1 MQPGSSITDEKQKN
15 ESERLIG
22 SGFSNKLKEN
32 TMKTKMLR
40 LGMNLWPPFLGAG
53 IKVNHIGADFREVV
67 VSMKLR
73 WYNRNYVG
81 THFGGSLAA
90 MTDPFY
96 MLMLIHILGS
106 EYTVWDKTSTID
118 FIAPGRGAV
127 TARFRLNDDQ
137 IAEIMDETAEG
148 KAYFPALSVDIVSE
162 SGEIVAHVKK
172 KLYVRKNRVK

>member
-1 MQPGSSITDEKQKN
+1 MN
-15 ESERLIG
+15 
-22 SGFSNKLKEN
+22 LKIL
-32 TMKTKMLR
+32 KF
-40 LGMNLWPPFLGAG
+40 GMSLWPPFLGAG
-53 IKVNHIGADFREVV
+53 IKVKHIAADFREVV

-118 FIAPGRGAV
+118 FIAPGRGTV
-127 TARFRLNDDQ
+127 TARFSLNDDQ
-137 IAEIMDETAEG
+137 IAEIKNETASSN
-148 KAYFPALSVDIVSE
+148 AYFPELSVDIVNE
-162 SGEIVAHVKK
+162 SDEVVARVRK
-172 KLYVRKNRVK
+172 KLYVRKKAELNTLELCS

>member
-1 MQPGSSITDEKQKN
+1 MN
-15 ESERLIG
+15 
-22 SGFSNKLKEN
+22 LKAF
-32 TMKTKMLR
+32 K

-53 IKVNHIGADFREVV
+53 IRVKHIAADYKEVV

-106 EYTVWDKTSTID
+106 EYIVWDKTSTID
-118 FIAPGRGAV
+118 FIAPGRGTV
-127 TARFRLNDDQ
+127 TARFILKDDQ
-137 IAEIMDETAEG
+137 IAEIKDETAEG
-148 KAYFPALSVDIVSE
+148 KAYFPALSVDIVNE
-162 SGEIVAHVKK
+162 SGEVVATVAK
-172 KLYVRKNRVK
+172 KLYVRKKQR

>member
-1 MQPGSSITDEKQKN
+1 
-15 ESERLIG
+15 
-22 SGFSNKLKEN
+22 
-32 TMKTKMLR
+32 
-40 LGMNLWPPFLGAG
+40 
-53 IKVNHIGADFREVV
+53 
-67 VSMKLR
+67 MKLR

-96 MLMLIHILGS
+96 MLMLIHILGN

-118 FIAPGRGAV
+118 FIAPGRGTV

-137 IAEIMDETAEG
+137 IAEIKNETAEG
-148 KAYFPALSVDIVSE
+148 KAYFPALSVDIVNE
-162 SGEIVAHVKK
+162 SGEVVAHVKK

>member
-1 MQPGSSITDEKQKN
+1 
-15 ESERLIG
+15 
-22 SGFSNKLKEN
+22 
-32 TMKTKMLR
+32 MKTKMLR

>member
-1 MQPGSSITDEKQKN
+1 MN
-15 ESERLIG
+15 
-22 SGFSNKLKEN
+22 
-32 TMKTKMLR
+32 LR
-40 LGMNLWPPFLGAG
+40 IFKFGMGLWPPFLGAG
-53 IKVNHIGADFREVV
+53 IKVKHIAADFREVV

-96 MLMLIHILGS
+96 MLMLIHILGN

-118 FIAPGRGAV
+118 FIAPGRGTV

-137 IAEIMDETAEG
+137 IAEIKNETADG
-148 KAYFPALSVDIVSE
+148 KAYFPALSLDIVNE
-162 SGEIVAHVKK
+162 SDEVVARVNK
-172 KLYVRKNRVK
+172 KLYVRKKQS

>member
-1 MQPGSSITDEKQKN
+1 MN
-15 ESERLIG
+15 
-22 SGFSNKLKEN
+22 
-32 TMKTKMLR
+32 LR
-40 LGMNLWPPFLGAG
+40 IFKFGMSLWPPFLGAG
-53 IKVNHIGADFREVV
+53 IKVKHITADFREVV

-118 FIAPGRGAV
+118 FIAPGRGTV
-127 TARFRLNDDQ
+127 TARFSLNVDQ
-137 IAEIMDETAEG
+137 TAEIKNETASG
-148 KAYFPALSVDIVSE
+148 NAYFPELSVDIVNE
-162 SGEIVAHVKK
+162 SDEVVARVNK
-172 KLYVRKNRVK
+172 KLYVRKKQS

>member
-1 MQPGSSITDEKQKN
+1 M
-15 ESERLIG
+15 
-22 SGFSNKLKEN
+22 KLRILK
-32 TMKTKMLR
+32 

-53 IKVNHIGADFREVV
+53 IKVRHIRADYREVV

-106 EYTVWDKTSTID
+106 DYTVWDKSSTID
-118 FIAPGRGAV
+118 FIAPGRETV

-137 IAEIMDETAEG
+137 IAEIKNETASG
-148 KAYFPALSVDIVSE
+148 NAYFPELSVDIVNGSDE
-162 SGEIVAHVKK
+162 VIARVRK
-172 KLYVRKNRVK
+172 KLYVRKKQS

>member
-1 MQPGSSITDEKQKN
+1 MN
-15 ESERLIG
+15 
-22 SGFSNKLKEN
+22 LKIL
-32 TMKTKMLR
+32 KF
-40 LGMNLWPPFLGAG
+40 GMSLWPPFLGAG
-53 IKVNHIGADFREVV
+53 IKVKHIAADFREVV

-118 FIAPGRGAV
+118 FIAPGRGTV
-127 TARFRLNDDQ
+127 TARFSLNDDQ
-137 IAEIMDETAEG
+137 IAEIKNETASSN
-148 KAYFPALSVDIVSE
+148 AYFPELSVDIVNE
-162 SGEIVAHVKK
+162 SNEVVARVRK
-172 KLYVRKNRVK
+172 KLYVRKKQS

>member
-1 MQPGSSITDEKQKN
+1 M
-15 ESERLIG
+15 
-22 SGFSNKLKEN
+22 KLRILK
-32 TMKTKMLR
+32 

-53 IKVNHIGADFREVV
+53 IKVRHIRADYREVV

-106 EYTVWDKTSTID
+106 DYTVWDKSSTID
-118 FIAPGRGAV
+118 FIAPGRGTV

-137 IAEIMDETAEG
+137 IAEIKNETASG
-148 KAYFPALSVDIVSE
+148 NAYFPELSVDIVNGSDDV
-162 SGEIVAHVKK
+162 VARVRK
-172 KLYVRKNRVK
+172 KLYVRKKQS